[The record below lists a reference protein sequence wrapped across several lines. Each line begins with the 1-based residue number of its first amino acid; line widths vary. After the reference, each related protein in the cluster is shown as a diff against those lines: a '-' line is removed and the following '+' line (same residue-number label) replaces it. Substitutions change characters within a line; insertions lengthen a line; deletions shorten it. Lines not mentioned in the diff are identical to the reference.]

1 VSATMTDK
9 AARLLG
15 NTTEDGDCL
24 IWLGGCCNGHPAHR
38 SGTNNALVRRTLW
51 TELRGPIE
59 PGKIIRRT
67 CEQQK
72 CVNPEHMEKTTHKR
86 LGAQLG
92 ALGYMGGPVRSAAI
106 ARTKRAGPQAK
117 LTDADVLRIRNGD
130 EQPDQLAKALAIHIG
145 TVYRIRRGT
154 HRRDFS
160 SPWQGLGA

>member
-1 VSATMTDK
+1 MTAPMTDK
-9 AARLLG
+9 ATQLLG
-15 NTTEDGDCL
+15 NTIEDGDCL

-38 SGTNNALVRRTLW
+38 SGTQTALVRRTLW

-59 PGKIIRRT
+59 PGKIIRCT
-67 CEQQK
+67 CNRHRF
-72 CVNPEHMEKTTHKR
+72 VNIAHAEKTTYKR
-86 LGAQLG
+86 LGTQLG
-92 ALGYMGGPVRSAAI
+92 ALGYMSGPVRSAAI
-106 ARTKRAGPQAK
+106 ARAKRAGPQAK

-160 SPWQGLGA
+160 SPWMGLGA